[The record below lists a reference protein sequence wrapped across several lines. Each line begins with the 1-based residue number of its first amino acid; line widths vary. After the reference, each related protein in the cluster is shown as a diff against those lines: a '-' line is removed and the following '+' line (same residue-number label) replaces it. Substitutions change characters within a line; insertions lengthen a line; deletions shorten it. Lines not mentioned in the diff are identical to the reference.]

1 LFVLPSGGT
10 TPPPLLKNNNKHLL
24 YGNAVENK
32 LGKKEAHHII
42 WLSSS
47 LWQSSNKR

>member
-10 TPPPLLKNNNKHLL
+10 TPPLLKNNNKHLF

-32 LGKKEAHHII
+32 LGE
-42 WLSSS
+42 
-47 LWQSSNKR
+47 KRLITLCGSPPPFGKVQTSGS